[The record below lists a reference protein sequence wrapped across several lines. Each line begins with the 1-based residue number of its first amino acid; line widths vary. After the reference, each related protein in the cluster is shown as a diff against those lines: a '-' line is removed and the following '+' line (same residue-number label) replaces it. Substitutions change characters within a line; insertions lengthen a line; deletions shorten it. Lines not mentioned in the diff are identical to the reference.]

1 MPRYQRAKIAGG
13 TFFFT
18 VAIADRSDDLLVR
31 EIDRLRAVYRLVQS
45 RHPFE
50 TIAICVLPD
59 HLHAL
64 WTLPDNDSD
73 FPLRWSLNK
82 RGFSHG
88 LAAARL
94 RSTRHVVK
102 REKGLWQRRYWEHAI
117 RDEKDLSRSRL
128 HPLQSGEARTGPAC
142 RRLAA
147 QQLSPLRRTRAVARR
162 LGRRC
167 AGDCRFVWRIGT
179 MFALRGGHGAHD
191 PYHVIDR
198 RRRRARPTR

>member
-117 RDEKDLSRSRL
+117 RNEDDFERHLDYIHFNPVQHGLVPRVGDWPHSSFHRY
-128 HPLQSGEARTGPAC
+128 
-142 RRLAA
+142 
-147 QQLSPLRRTRAVARR
+147 VARGQ
-162 LGRRC
+162 LPEDWGGDVQEI
-167 AGDCRFVWRIGT
+167 AGSFGE
-179 MFALRGGHGAHD
+179 
-191 PYHVIDR
+191 
-198 RRRRARPTR
+198 

>member
-1 MPRYQRAKIAGG
+1 MSRTRCRLPAIRPRGTHGSVELLSCRMPRYQRAKIAGG

-31 EIDRLRAVYRLVQS
+31 EVDRLRDVYREVQS

-64 WTLPDNDSD
+64 WTLPENDAD
-73 FPLRWSLNK
+73 FPLRWNLIK

-88 LAAARL
+88 LAAARA
-94 RSTRHVVK
+94 RSARHIAK

-117 RDEKDLSRSRL
+117 RDERDLTRHLDYIHFNPVKHGLVNRV
-128 HPLQSGEARTGPAC
+128 SGWPHSSFHRYV
-142 RRLAA
+142 A
-147 QQLSPLRRTRAVARR
+147 QGQLPQDWGGDMREI
-162 LGRRC
+162 
-167 AGDCRFVWRIGT
+167 AGSFGE
-179 MFALRGGHGAHD
+179 
-191 PYHVIDR
+191 
-198 RRRRARPTR
+198 